1 MGAIESLFRMADF
14 ERALRDVL
22 VPMLAL
28 GLAAARPLGLA
39 MTFPAFTRA
48 ELGGLLRGGWAIAMA
63 LPIMGASTQVMQ
75 QLRESHVVFLA
86 LLAAKEVLV
95 GALIGFLMGLPFWA
109 IQSVGELVDAQRGIT
124 SESAPTDPSTKS
136 QASVTAG
143 LLGLTAL
150 ALFVAANGFQTLL
163 SAIYSS
169 YQLWPQTQFLP
180 RLSIDGAMSVM
191 RMVDDLLRYSFLVAA
206 PIVGLLLL
214 IDLSVM
220 LVGRAAPHLNSNELA
235 PTIKNIAFIVFFGVY
250 LAYLAGYMR
259 DELAAVYGLSRQLEE
274 FLR

>member
-1 MGAIESLFRMADF
+1 MEALEALFRMGDF
-14 ERALRDVL
+14 ERALRDLL

-28 GLAAARPLGLA
+28 GMAAARPLGLA

-48 ELGGLLRGGWAIAMA
+48 EIGGLLRSGWALAVA
-63 LPIMGASTQVMQ
+63 LPIMGASTVAMQ
-75 QLRESHVVFLA
+75 QVRDNHVVFLA

-124 SESAPTDPSTKS
+124 SEFAPTDPSTKS

-143 LLGLTAL
+143 LLSLVAL
-150 ALFVAANGFQTLL
+150 ALFIAANGFQTVLA
-163 SAIYSS
+163 AIYSS

-180 RLSIDGAMSVM
+180 KLSIDGTMSIM
-191 RMVDDLLRYSFLVAA
+191 RMVDELLRYSFLVAG
-206 PIVGLLLL
+206 PIVGLMLL

-220 LVGRAAPHLNSNELA
+220 LIGRAAPHLNSNELA
-235 PTIKNIAFIVFFGVY
+235 PTIKNIAFIIFFGVY
-250 LAYLAGYMR
+250 LVYLAGYMR
-259 DELAAVYGLSRQLEE
+259 DELASVYGLSRQLQE